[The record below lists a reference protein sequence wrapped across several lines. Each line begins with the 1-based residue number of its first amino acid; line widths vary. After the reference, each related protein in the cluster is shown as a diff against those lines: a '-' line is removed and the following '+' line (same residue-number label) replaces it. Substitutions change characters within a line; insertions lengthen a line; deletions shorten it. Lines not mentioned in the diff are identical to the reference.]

1 MIKGNR
7 LMKVTTNINSHKIL
21 DAGRNTITAESSALA
36 QLAESLD
43 ENFVRAVEMLSKP
56 NSRVIVSGMGK
67 SGHIAKKIAAT
78 FASVG
83 QPSFFVHPAEASHG
97 DLGMITA
104 NDILLLLS
112 HSGETQELKTM
123 LDYSR
128 RFHIPMVAITAK
140 ENSNLATIADITL
153 CYPNVAEACPMGL
166 APTTSTTMMLALG
179 DALAISTLHTRNFSP
194 TDFRTFHPGGNLGKQ
209 LSRVRDFMHG
219 GDRLPVVDKGM
230 LMNECLIKI
239 SYFGFGCVA
248 VINDSEEILG
258 IITDGDLRRHM
269 HAGLLNDK
277 VEEVMTPSPISIS
290 PDILMAEALA
300 IMQEKS
306 ITSLFVTTSN
316 KPIGILHI
324 HDCLR
329 AGII

>member
-1 MIKGNR
+1 MIA
-7 LMKVTTNINSHKIL
+7 TTNINAHKIL
-21 DAGRNTITAESSALA
+21 DAGRNTINIESTALA
-36 QLAESLD
+36 QLALTLD
-43 ENFVRAVEMLSKP
+43 EKFVQGVELLSQP
-56 NSRVIVSGMGK
+56 NARVIVSGIGK
-67 SGHIAKKIAAT
+67 SGHIARKIAAT

-83 QPSFFVHPAEASHG
+83 QPAFFVHPAEASHG
-97 DLGMITA
+97 DLGMITQT
-104 NDILLLLS
+104 DMLLLLS

-128 RFHIPMVAITAK
+128 RFHIPLVAITAK
-140 ENSNLATIADITL
+140 ENSNLATIADVVL
-153 CYPNVAEACPMGL
+153 CYPDVAEACPMGL

-179 DALAISTLHTRNFSP
+179 DALAIATLNTRNFSP

-209 LSRVRDFMHG
+209 LMRVRDFMHS
-219 GDRLPVVDKGM
+219 GDHLPVVPCGM

-248 VINDSEEILG
+248 IVNESGEMLG

-269 HAGLLNDK
+269 HAGLLNDT
-277 VEEVMTPSPISIS
+277 VEVVMTPSPISIS
-290 PDILMAEALA
+290 ADILMAEALA
-300 IMQEKS
+300 IMQDKS
-306 ITSLFVTTSN
+306 ITSLFVTALN

>member
-1 MIKGNR
+1 
-7 LMKVTTNINSHKIL
+7 MKIIATNINYHKIL
-21 DAGRNTITAESSALA
+21 DAGRSTITLESTALA

-43 ENFVRAVEMLSKP
+43 ENFTRAVEMLSQP

-83 QPSFFVHPAEASHG
+83 QPAFFVHPAEASHG
-97 DLGMITA
+97 DLGMITV
-104 NDILLLLS
+104 NDVLLLLS

-128 RFHIPMVAITAK
+128 RFHIPLVAITAK
-140 ENSNLATIADITL
+140 ENSNLATIADISL

-179 DALAISTLHTRNFSP
+179 DALAIATLSTRDFSH

-209 LSRVRDFMHG
+209 LSRVRDFMHS
-219 GDRLPVVDKGM
+219 GDRLPIVPKGM

-248 VINDSEEILG
+248 VVNESEQMLG

-269 HAGLLNDK
+269 HAGLLNDS
-277 VEEVMTPSPISIS
+277 VELVMTAHPISIS
-290 PDILMAEALA
+290 ADILMAEALA
-300 IMQEKS
+300 IMQDKS
-306 ITSLFVTTSN
+306 ITSLFVTSMN